1 MSGLSVPRGPLAHH
15 FRAPRGHPSIMGH
28 VPFCKYFGSQVFW
41 DPSILG
47 ALIGYTNLVG
57 SKYYGVSF
65 IVASIILGSDYHRP
79 YCIWHDFKVARIWDP
94 RITFPFTFVEYLGIQ
109 ILRFLVQLNTALFS
123 TFRSSVRSSVTG
135 VTYQLFSIF

>member
-65 IVASIILGSDYHRP
+65 IVASIILGSDYQRP
-79 YCIWHDFKVARIWDP
+79 YCIWYDFKVARIWDP
-94 RITFPFTFVEYLGIQ
+94 RTFFHSSFFVRL
-109 ILRFLVQLNTALFS
+109 LNIWESKYYGFCSLCTDFYI
-123 TFRSSVRSSVTG
+123 VK
-135 VTYQLFSIF
+135 